1 VKPKLWRQNWDD
13 ITGEAPGRGSG
24 KDRHAETGQ
33 TLQNMRGIMEEPIMD
48 KIDFMIWKWC
58 DEHRPDLAKPGSWYK
73 DGGIHEKIKALVDAI
88 QGEA

>member
-1 VKPKLWRQNWDD
+1 
-13 ITGEAPGRGSG
+13 
-24 KDRHAETGQ
+24 
-33 TLQNMRGIMEEPIMD
+33 MEETIMD